1 MFQHSKKIINIIVSM
16 AAVVMM
22 IGGALT
28 NALAFSGSNFLFSQM
43 SGAEERKRHNLAIE
57 KLQHE
62 RDIWNEQRLERIDY
76 VNQKL
81 KEQGHAER
89 TFQNANEAMQEYYL
103 LTGDQMQP
111 EPQLLDFLDE
121 DQKTALQTGELVIV
135 ATGVIITG
143 YLTYRFIA

>member
-1 MFQHSKKIINIIVSM
+1 M
-16 AAVVMM
+16 ATAIVMM
-22 IGGALT
+22 LGGALT

-43 SGAEERKRHNLAIE
+43 SGAEERKRHNLAME

-89 TFQNANEAMQEYYL
+89 TFKNVNEAMQQYYL
-103 LTGDQMQP
+103 LTDEPILMEQMGP
-111 EPQLLDFLDE
+111 EPQLSDFLDK
-121 DQKTALQTGELVIV
+121 DQNMALQTGEIAIV
-135 ATGVIITG
+135 VAGVLITGVLV
-143 YLTYRFIA
+143 YKFV

>member
-1 MFQHSKKIINIIVSM
+1 M
-16 AAVVMM
+16 ATAVAMM

-28 NALAFSGSNFLFSQM
+28 NALAFSGSNFLFSQI
-43 SGAEERKRHNLAIE
+43 SGAEERKRHNIAME

-89 TFQNANEAMQEYYL
+89 TFKNVDEAMQQYYL
-103 LTGDQMQP
+103 LTGEPLQMQQMRP
-111 EPQLLDFLDE
+111 EPQLSDFLNE
-121 DQKTALQTGELVIV
+121 EQNTALQTGEIAIV
-135 ATGVIITG
+135 VAGVLITG
-143 YLTYRFIA
+143 YLTYRFI

>member
-1 MFQHSKKIINIIVSM
+1 M
-16 AAVVMM
+16 ATAVAMM

-43 SGAEERKRHNLAIE
+43 SGAEERKRHNIAME

-62 RDIWNEQRLERIDY
+62 RDTWNEQRLERIDY

-89 TFQNANEAMQEYYL
+89 TFKNVDEAMQQYYL
-103 LTGDQMQP
+103 LTGESLQMQQMQP
-111 EPQLLDFLDE
+111 EPQLSDFLDE
-121 DQKTALQTGELVIV
+121 EQNTALQTGEIAIV
-135 ATGVIITG
+135 VAGVLITG
-143 YLTYRFIA
+143 YLTYRFI